1 MEECVT
7 PDEEED
13 QKRIIREM
21 KDRLQWDEEEDERR
35 LKGLLEEEKMQ
46 DSLTD

>member
-21 KDRLQWDEEEDERR
+21 KDMMHWDELMNQR
-35 LKGLLEEEKMQ
+35 
-46 DSLTD
+46 

>member
-21 KDRLQWDEEEDERR
+21 KDMLHW
-35 LKGLLEEEKMQ
+35 Q

>member
-21 KDRLQWDEEEDERR
+21 KDMVHWDEEEDER
-35 LKGLLEEEKMQ
+35 LLEEEKMQ

>member
-21 KDRLQWDEEEDERR
+21 KDMLHGMKKRMKDA
-35 LKGLLEEEKMQ
+35 
-46 DSLTD
+46 